1 MYGELF
7 KLKNVEVR
15 LIDIVGFYVK
25 GYIFEYKDY
34 SFMVIGS
41 FNLILNVLKVNYEY
55 NVLLF
60 IMKNGDLVDSVKN
73 EFDLLW

>member
-41 FNLILNVLKVNYEY
+41 FNLIFNVLKVNYEY

-60 IMKNGDLVDSVKN
+60 IMKNGDLVDSVKS

>member
-41 FNLILNVLKVNYEY
+41 FNLIFNVLKVNYEY

-73 EFDLLW
+73 EFELLW